1 MKPDERRRSLTTT
14 ARLMATLLLGGCVS
28 ARLFPLCPEL
38 VAPSYGG
45 VAPTGSVVSRF
56 VSESA
61 QTTGVAIKPLS
72 PFVVE
77 LAGSPRRIAWFERH
91 YRFLLC
97 GFHPSEITMDEE
109 VFMTCTA
116 NAERWLTV
124 VRSEAP
130 DTLMARENRY
140 AAVCIR

>member
-1 MKPDERRRSLTTT
+1 MKRDERCRPLAMIT
-14 ARLMATLLLGGCVS
+14 RLLATLVLGGCVS

-38 VAPSYGG
+38 VVPSYGG
-45 VAPTGSVVSRF
+45 AAPPGVVVSRF

-61 QTTGVAIKPLS
+61 QTTGVAVQPLS

-77 LAGSPRRIAWFERH
+77 LRGSTSRIAWFERH

-97 GFHPSEITMDEE
+97 GFQPSEIARDEE

-124 VRSEAP
+124 VRSRAP
-130 DTLMARENRY
+130 DALMASESRY